1 MNPCL
6 PGFGPG
12 LAPANFNGVTFTTPQ
27 GRRTCVKGLSGYKKT
42 PTPWGW
48 EYYPPPYRFASPYTG
63 PSGVTPDYASAS
75 YMGLSSKVLSNSGEG
90 LMGLGCAGGCS
101 CGGACN
107 QGMGQVDLSFL
118 TNTIT
123 LAGYQIPVWIA
134 LAVGIGAVAMMSGL
148 GDKKR

>member
-12 LAPANFNGVTFTTPQ
+12 LAPANFNGVTFVTPQ
-27 GRRTCVKGLSGYKKT
+27 GRRTCVKGMSGYRKT

-63 PSGVTPDYASAS
+63 PSGVTPDYASAQ

-90 LMGLGCAGGCS
+90 LMGLGCGGD
-101 CGGACN
+101 CGCGCN
-107 QGMGQVDLSFL
+107 KGVGQVDLSFL
-118 TNTIT
+118 TNSVTVFGLT
-123 LAGYQIPVWIA
+123 FPVWIG
-134 LAVGIGAVAMMSGL
+134 LAVGIGTVAMVSGL
-148 GDKKR
+148 SDKKRR